1 VRQLLQDF
9 IDGELDIAM
18 LFLTNISSIEI
29 YEVNNEGRKRLAHA
43 KLSKY
48 PLERLN
54 LSAADDAMTYQCRIS
69 TLIAG
74 ANVIEDSWRIFH
86 ASFLQSH
93 SVSIL
98 SERINNDVSRVLTTQ
113 KLSPKVALA
122 MPLSTKRIASNSGRL
137 FTYLPLPLH
146 TGFPCHIHGLFA
158 LTPDRQHLRNSEE
171 TGLVPGSTDAYV
183 S

>member
-9 IDGELDIAM
+9 ISEELNIAM

-43 KLSKY
+43 ELSKD

-54 LSAADDAMTYQCRIS
+54 ISGADAMTYQCRIS

-93 SVSIL
+93 SISIL
-98 SERINNDVSRVLTTQ
+98 SDRINNDVSGVLTMQ

-122 MPLSTKRIASNSGRL
+122 MPLSAKQITSNSGRL